1 MTHSSQNAGG
11 ALPSA
16 LAAGLAAGAAGFDDA
31 ARHAAQPHSTTAIQ
45 VGKVFETLPLT
56 REHLKGCLALF
67 FVFVIEAWE
76 MMIIVYSSPLISRDF
91 NLGPVAIGNLIGAIF
106 VGMGIGSIFWGPLSE
121 RLGRKKSVIWSLV
134 MYGVV
139 STASAFS
146 PDYAVLYALRLVSG
160 IVAAG
165 MLVVTFPYFE
175 ELLPVH
181 KRGPFTV
188 YLAAGWP
195 IGMMLAV
202 GATIWLMPFG
212 WRWVIGVSSVAACWA
227 LVVARWVPESP
238 YWLAAAG
245 RQEEAR
251 AAIAR
256 LSRGA
261 LSISPQQTLTVEA
274 VVRSVWRD
282 IFAGRTLIMTI
293 LQVCINFTFA
303 WGYWGLQT
311 WLPTLLQQRGLSL
324 PQSYGFI
331 AISALCMI
339 PGYIS
344 ASFLTGR
351 FGRKK
356 VMIAYVA
363 LSAVAGYVFAN
374 AQTQGALYFSNFAL
388 AFFSLGAWG
397 VWDTWVGEMYAT
409 RLRTIGY
416 SWAIFAQRVAN
427 FAAPAF
433 IGFLVARGSSFNM
446 TTTFINL
453 FLVVT
458 VLLALLLPETEGK
471 ELA

>member
-11 ALPSA
+11 ALPPA

-282 IFAGRTLIMTI
+282 IFAGRTLVMTI

-351 FGRKK
+351 LGRKK